1 LVWAS
6 LSIISMNSAADLT
19 LHLRLVDGDKSAPDD
34 CVTRWLPELTR
45 RLSMSFNQVAQ
56 RDEHIIID
64 AVLETLME
72 YTSKPDRYDPQRA
85 SLATYLTQAAKR
97 DLLNALSREKTQ
109 GRGAMSI
116 YSVEERLS
124 GGNNSFEERV
134 AEKADAEAIMEIV
147 LSKISEPEDRSVLM
161 LLLHG
166 EHATAE
172 YAKALKIEHLP
183 EQEQKAIVKRHKDRI
198 GKRLERLGETLYV

>member
-1 LVWAS
+1 
-6 LSIISMNSAADLT
+6 MNNAADLT
-19 LHLRLVDGDKSAPDD
+19 LHLRLIDGDKSAPDD

-45 RLSMSFNQVAQ
+45 RLSMSFNEVAQ

-72 YTSKPDRYDPQRA
+72 YTSKPGKYDPQRA

-97 DLLNALSREKTQ
+97 DLMNALSREKTH
-109 GRGAMSI
+109 GRGAISI
-116 YSVEERLS
+116 DSVEQWLPDR
-124 GGNNSFEERV
+124 NNSFEERV
-134 AEKADAEAIMEIV
+134 ADKAEAQAILEIV
-147 LSKISEPEDRSVLM
+147 LSKITEPEERSVLM

-166 EHATAE
+166 ERAIAE

-198 GKRLERLGETLYV
+198 SKRLERLGETLYV

>member
-1 LVWAS
+1 
-6 LSIISMNSAADLT
+6 MNNAADLT
-19 LHLRLVDGDKSAPDD
+19 LHLRLIDGDKSAPDD

-45 RLSMSFNQVAQ
+45 RLSMSFNEVAQ

-72 YTSKPDRYDPQRA
+72 YTSKPGKYDPQRA

-97 DLLNALSREKTQ
+97 DLMNALSREKTH
-109 GRGAMSI
+109 GRGAISI
-116 YSVEERLS
+116 DSVEQWLPD
-124 GGNNSFEERV
+124 GNNSFEVRV
-134 AEKADAEAIMEIV
+134 AEKAEAQAILEIV
-147 LSKISEPEDRSVLM
+147 LSKITEPEERSVLM

-166 EHATAE
+166 ERAIAE

-198 GKRLERLGETLYV
+198 SKRLERLGETLYV

>member
-1 LVWAS
+1 MVWAR
-6 LSIISMNSAADLT
+6 LSIIFMNSVADLT
-19 LHLRLVDGDKSAPDD
+19 LHLRLIDGDKSAPND

-45 RLSMSFNQVAQ
+45 RLSMSFNEVAQ

-72 YTSKPDRYDPQRA
+72 YTSKPGKYDPQRA

-97 DLLNALSREKTQ
+97 DLMNALSREKTQ

-116 YSVEERLS
+116 YSVEERLPD
-124 GGNNSFEERV
+124 GNNSFEERV
-134 AEKADAEAIMEIV
+134 ADKAEAQAILEIV
-147 LSKISEPEDRSVLM
+147 LSKITEPEERSVLM

-166 EHATAE
+166 ERATAE

-198 GKRLERLGETLYV
+198 SKRLERLGETLYV